1 MRHDQKGGIV
11 IKTKTLIEQ
20 LKRFPENSWS
30 YAYEGEVCG
39 VVVVDRPG
47 IYCTTYGYI
56 KANEGDQIDDKV
68 VIYSDEEGNNGRD

>member
-1 MRHDQKGGIV
+1 M

-39 VVVVDRPG
+39 VVIVDRPG
-47 IYCTTYGYI
+47 LYCKTHGYI
-56 KANEGDQIDDKV
+56 TAHEGDQIDDET
-68 VIYSDEEGNNGRD
+68 VIYPPEKGGNNVLPNELR